1 MTAPRPAHGPL
12 RSLFVDNVGLKA
24 TSLVIAMALFWL
36 VRGAEDAQRA
46 VYVDVVAV
54 LPPPSAAR
62 MLTSELPAK
71 VRLTL
76 RGSRGLLNS
85 VRSDEI
91 PPVQVDLSEPGAT
104 LYYFEPERFEI
115 PAGVEVTEIAPETI
129 ALSWA
134 DIGSRTLPIH
144 PRVTGALLPG
154 LMLAGEPTV
163 RPSSI
168 EVHGAEPDLLILENI
183 RTEPVDLGGLPAGRH
198 ERRIELERPA
208 GHVELEEVDAIIVS
222 VEITPEIVERSIA
235 RQSVEVIDGTPP
247 GPAVRDLRPNRVRID
262 LRGPPD
268 VLDAI
273 DALAIVPYVETS
285 GLDPAGGP
293 QDRLVRVRGI
303 PDGVELVRVDPET
316 VLATPVVPSHH

>member
-1 MTAPRPAHGPL
+1 MSAPRSTHGPF
-12 RSLFVDNVGLKA
+12 RGLFLDNVGLKA
-24 TSLVIAMALFWL
+24 TSLAVAMALFWL

-54 LPPPSAAR
+54 LPPPAAGR

-91 PPVQVDLSEPGAT
+91 PPVQVDLSEPGAS

-134 DIGSRTLPIH
+134 DVGARTLPIRA
-144 PRVTGALLPG
+144 RVTGALLPG
-154 LMLAGEPTV
+154 LMLVGDPVV
-163 RPSSI
+163 RPASI
-168 EVHGAEPDLLILENI
+168 EVSGAEPDLLILENI
-183 RTEPVDLGGLPAGRH
+183 RTEPVDLAGLPAGRH
-198 ERRIELERPA
+198 ERRVELERPG

-222 VEITPEIVERSIA
+222 VEIAPEIVARSIP
-235 RQSVEVIDGTPP
+235 RQSVEVIAGTPA
-247 GPAVRDLRPNRVRID
+247 GPAVRELRPSRVRVE
-262 LRGPPD
+262 LRGPPET
-268 VLDAI
+268 LDAI
-273 DALAIVPYVETS
+273 DALAIVPYIEAS
-285 GLDPAGGP
+285 GLDPAGGA
-293 QDRLVRVRGI
+293 QEVLVRVRGI
-303 PDGVELVRVDPET
+303 PEGVELVRVDPET
-316 VLATPVVPSHH
+316 VLAIPVVPAHH